1 MNSWYAVAV
10 VVLLVGLGTM
20 GVAQVMPPDDCT
32 PGYTFT
38 ASPTDE
44 PSTVSFGDLPP
55 ETRDAFEQAV
65 TGTGSASL
73 PTQTYREHLDGEV
86 VRYEGRNYVT
96 QTGSVGSCGDD
107 PRAFVFIGGSLL
119 AASSAI
125 FAAVGVFG
133 TLRRRYP

>member
-1 MNSWYAVAV
+1 MNSWYVVAV
-10 VVLLVGLGTM
+10 VALLVGLGTM
-20 GVAQVMPPDDCT
+20 GVAQVMPPDDCI

-44 PSTVSFGDLPP
+44 SPTVSSEDLPP

-65 TGTGSASL
+65 TGTESASL
-73 PTQTYREHLDGEV
+73 PTRTYREYLDGEV

-96 QTGSVGSCGDD
+96 QTQSVGSCGDD
-107 PRAFVFIGGSLL
+107 PRAFVVIGGSLL

-133 TLRRRYP
+133 TLRRRYS